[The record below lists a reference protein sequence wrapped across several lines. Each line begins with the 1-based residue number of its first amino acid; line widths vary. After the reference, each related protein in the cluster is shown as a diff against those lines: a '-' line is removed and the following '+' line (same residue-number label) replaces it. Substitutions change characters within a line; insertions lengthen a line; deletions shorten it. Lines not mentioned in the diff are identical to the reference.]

1 MEENEMIEETVE
13 LESPEEVY
21 ESEDVD
27 IVESDSDASV
37 LPVIALGGAIVGGVA
52 AAAVAVK
59 KTHFIGRVNAFV
71 SAGVAAFKGYEV
83 PEEESNKKES
93 AEYVEVETVEDSAE

>member
-1 MEENEMIEETVE
+1 MIEETVE

-21 ESEDVD
+21 KSEDVD

-37 LPVIALGGAIVGGVA
+37 LPVIALGSVIVGGI
-52 AAAVAVK
+52 AAVAVTVK
-59 KTHFIGRVNAFV
+59 KTHFIGRVKATV

-83 PEEESNKKES
+83 PEEESNKKDS
-93 AEYVEVETVEDSAE
+93 AEYVEVETVESAE

>member
-37 LPVIALGGAIVGGVA
+37 LPVIAAG
-52 AAAVAVK
+52 AAAVATVGGIVLAVK
-59 KTHFIGRVNAFV
+59 KLHLIGRAKAFA
-71 SAGVAAFKGYEV
+71 SAGFAAAKDYD
-83 PEEESNKKES
+83 PAEEESDKKDS
-93 AEYVEVETVEDSAE
+93 AKYVEVETVEDSAE

>member
-1 MEENEMIEETVE
+1 MIEETVE

-37 LPVIALGGAIVGGVA
+37 LPVIALGGAIVGGIA

-83 PEEESNKKES
+83 PEEESDKTDS
-93 AEYVEVETVEDSAE
+93 AEYVEVETIEDPTE